1 MALQKSISKFGF
13 TASSAYHC
21 INRCGYQ
28 KGLNSPVVPG
38 DGNVYVEVNSYKN
51 ATARTDDAEPMEVRT
66 FHFDLDTSSDAEGLL
81 EQAYAHLKT
90 LDEFDGATDV

>member
-21 INRCGYQ
+21 INQCGYQ
-28 KGLNSPVVPG
+28 KGLNSPTVPG
-38 DGNVYVEVNSYKN
+38 DDNVYVVVNSYKN
-51 ATARTDDAEPMEVRT
+51 ATARNNDEEPMDIRT
-66 FHFDLDTSSDAEGLL
+66 FNFPLDISADAEGLL
-81 EQAYAHLKT
+81 EQAYAYLKT